1 MLLNDAECYWLSL
14 GRINDQWSWQS
25 SPSYA
30 DYVISMIIISKYDQ
44 YADCVAAARAA
55 PCSVSSHRLP
65 QVPQVLV
72 GLTKNGDLENEG
84 NLLLI
89 ELMMFQRIMMIWWT
103 IVLEILVTATS
114 LKMLNCAPKLLFAIW
129 LKPAVSVLSSYPE
142 GKSTWLGKKWL
153 AVKSNLDNGV
163 GLQRLPTFKDPRS
176 GRYWAREEKQEMV
189 KMHPEKWSRNGICY
203 KGSIFKNRDVLR
215 I

>member
-55 PCSVSSHRLP
+55 ACSVSSHRLP

-72 GLTKNGDLENEG
+72 GIGKKWWFGEWRKFAINWINDVPKNNDDLVNNNPGYSHLAEDVELCSKVVVRN
-84 NLLLI
+84 LI
-89 ELMMFQRIMMIWWT
+89 ETSCVRPL
-103 IVLEILVTATS
+103 ILS
-114 LKMLNCAPKLLFAIW
+114 R
-129 LKPAVSVLSSYPE
+129 
-142 GKSTWLGKKWL
+142 STWLGKDSRDWL
-153 AVKSNLDNGV
+153 TG
-163 GLQRLPTFKDPRS
+163 
-176 GRYWAREEKQEMV
+176 
-189 KMHPEKWSRNGICY
+189 C
-203 KGSIFKNRDVLR
+203 
-215 I
+215 